1 MTCTGHALIREYVG
15 GHWFLRCANP
25 GCTYMIQES

>member
-1 MTCTGHALIREYVG
+1 MTCTGHALIRVYED